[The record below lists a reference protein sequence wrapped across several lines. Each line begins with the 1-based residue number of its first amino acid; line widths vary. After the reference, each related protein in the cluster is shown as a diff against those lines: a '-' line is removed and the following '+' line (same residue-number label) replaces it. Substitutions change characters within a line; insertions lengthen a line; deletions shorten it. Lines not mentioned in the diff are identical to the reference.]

1 MEVSHNAELS
11 QVVLVRAVKAPMAAS
26 RAGRSWRLSCCRLE
40 VLLFFLLLCAEEE
53 ISPLSIL
60 VQQMGKSPSRGG
72 ERRGSRDPQLPGA
85 VRWAVLGCAGP
96 GGAEGGGA
104 DPGLG
109 AGCAPRRLRTAWGG
123 GGSRASRAEQH
134 GPAALPLRAHHRLQP
149 RHRAGLGEGSRC
161 LRSPPGGRLRHVPL
175 PR

>member
-96 GGAEGGGA
+96 GGAEGV
-104 DPGLG
+104 
-109 AGCAPRRLRTAWGG
+109 G
-123 GGSRASRAEQH
+123 GGSGARCRLCAAQVKNRVGRRWEQSEPSRAAWPSRAAAPCSS
-134 GPAALPLRAHHRLQP
+134 PAAA
-149 RHRAGLGEGSRC
+149 AASGWAW
-161 LRSPPGGRLRHVPL
+161 
-175 PR
+175 